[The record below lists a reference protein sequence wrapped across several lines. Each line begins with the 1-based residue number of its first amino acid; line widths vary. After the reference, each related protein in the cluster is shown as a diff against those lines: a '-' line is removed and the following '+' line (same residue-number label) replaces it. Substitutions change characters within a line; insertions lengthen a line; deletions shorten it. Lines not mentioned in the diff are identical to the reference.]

1 MSTEGGAP
9 DGGPPEGGAPDGG
22 PAFVTEAEK
31 RQHRSH
37 GLLGDSDLG
46 DERSAPQRLRGFT
59 RIFWAATAVLV
70 LAVGG
75 LTAATI
81 AKGPRVASLEVS
93 TDGIVERDGGRV
105 RLHLDQAVEPDAL
118 ERVTVTPD
126 APHTAELDG
135 GLLTLTFAQTLRYA
149 TTYEIGIDSARSAA
163 TGSSAD
169 LTASFTTKNPDL
181 FTLDRTADDPSQP
194 DAIRVRP
201 LSGGETRVLF
211 TADRIQDYTVVGP
224 VLVVVTIEPDDTNR
238 VRTLTLDTGSEGTI
252 PLPGPGTV
260 RELHASPEKGV
271 LGWTFSGQTP
281 TGPLDRALYS
291 YDLTDQKGEAV
302 PVLGIDG
309 GPLRARDWLFV
320 PGTTSVV
327 THSLDDTVLLLDL
340 LTPGSVSPLGQHA
353 ELRGF
358 VPGANRLVVAD
369 PDSGSLIDLA
379 DGSVETLALPP
390 AEVGATASP
399 VQVLLLDS
407 DSYVELEAEYSP
419 ETGATQYSVVRV
431 DASGT
436 AEIFRTSPTGR
447 IRGICLSPNGQYL
460 AVEAVSVEGE
470 PDDYPDVPGFSA
482 TSTVLVDL
490 GSGETARSVNGVSR
504 DWCA

>member
-1 MSTEGGAP
+1 MSTDPSTTEVGSGGTGRRGARRAHHLGP
-9 DGGPPEGGAPDGG
+9 SPAGG
-22 PAFVTEAEK
+22 F
-31 RQHRSH
+31 
-37 GLLGDSDLG
+37 
-46 DERSAPQRLRGFT
+46 LRGF
-59 RIFWAATAVLV
+59 RAVVAVLV

-75 LTAATI
+75 LTAATV

-93 TDGIVERDGGRV
+93 TDGVVERDGGRV
-105 RLHLDQAVEPDAL
+105 RVHLDQAVEPDAL
-118 ERVTVTPD
+118 DRVTVTPD
-126 APHTAELDG
+126 APHTAELEG
-135 GLLTLTFAQTLRYA
+135 GVLTLTFAETLRYA
-149 TTYEIGIDSARSAA
+149 TTYEIGIDDARSAA
-163 TGSSAD
+163 TGSAAD
-169 LTASFTTKNPDL
+169 LAASFTTKDPDL

-194 DAIRVRP
+194 DAVRVRP
-201 LSGGETRVLF
+201 LSGGDTRVLF
-211 TADRIQDYTVVGP
+211 TADRIQDYAVVGP
-224 VLVVVTIEPDDTNR
+224 VLVVVTLEPDDTNL
-238 VRTLTLDTGSEGTI
+238 VRTLTLDTGSEGVI

-271 LGWTFSGQTP
+271 LGWTFSGETP

-302 PVLGIDG
+302 PVLGFDG
-309 GPLRARDWLFV
+309 GPLRATDWLFV

-327 THSLDDTVLLLDL
+327 THSLDDTVLLVDL
-340 LTPGSVSPLGQHA
+340 LTPGSISPLGQHA

-379 DGSVETLALPP
+379 DGSVERLALPP
-390 AEVGATASP
+390 ADVGPTASP
-399 VQVLLLDS
+399 VQILLLDS
-407 DSYVELEAEYSP
+407 GSYVELEAEYSA
-419 ETGATQYSVVRV
+419 ETGRAQYSVVRV

-436 AEIFRTSPTGR
+436 SEVFRTSPTGR
-447 IRGICLSPNGQYL
+447 IRSICLSPNGQYL

-490 GSGETARSVNGVSR
+490 DTADTARSVNGVSR

>member
-1 MSTEGGAP
+1 MSTERGATPERGASPGGGTSAQSGRRAGGGARRAP
-9 DGGPPEGGAPDGG
+9 GLDSAGASRFP
-22 PAFVTEAEK
+22 
-31 RQHRSH
+31 
-37 GLLGDSDLG
+37 
-46 DERSAPQRLRGFT
+46 RL
-59 RIFWAATAVLV
+59 FWAVVAVLV

-75 LTAATI
+75 LTAATV

-93 TDGIVERDGGRV
+93 TDGVVERDGSRA
-105 RLHLDQAVEPDAL
+105 RLHLDQALEPDAL
-118 ERVTVTPD
+118 DRVRVVPD

-135 GLLTLTFAQTLRYA
+135 GVLTVTFTDTLRYA
-149 TTYEIGIDSARSAA
+149 TRYEIGIDDARSAA
-163 TGSSAD
+163 TGSAAD
-169 LTASFTTKNPDL
+169 VSASFTTKDPDL

-194 DAIRVRP
+194 DAVRVRP
-201 LSGGETRVLF
+201 LSGGDARVLVA
-211 TADRIQDYTVVGP
+211 ADRIQDYAVVGP
-224 VLVVVTIEPDDTNR
+224 VLVVVTIEPDDTNLL
-238 VRTLTLDTGSEGTI
+238 RTVTLDTGSEGVI

-260 RELHASPEKGV
+260 RELHSSPEKGV
-271 LGWTFSGQTP
+271 LGWTFTGQAP
-281 TGPLDRALYS
+281 SGPLDRALYS
-291 YDLTDQKGEAV
+291 YDLTDQKAEAV

-309 GPLRARDWLFV
+309 GPLRARDWMFV

-340 LTPGSVSPLGQHA
+340 LTPGSISPLGQHA

-369 PDSGSLIDLA
+369 PESGSLIDLA

-390 AEVGATASP
+390 ADVSATASP
-399 VQVLLLDS
+399 VQILLLDS
-407 DSYVELEAEYSP
+407 GSYVELEAEYAP

-436 AEIFRTSPTGR
+436 SEVFRTSPTGR
-447 IRGICLSPNGQYL
+447 IRGVCLSPNGQYL
-460 AVEAVSVEGE
+460 AVETVSVEGR
-470 PDDYPDVPGFSA
+470 PDDYPGEPGFSA

-490 GSGETARSVNGVSR
+490 GTGDTARSVNGRSR

>member
-1 MSTEGGAP
+1 MSTEGGGFP
-9 DGGPPEGGAPDGG
+9 GGARR
-22 PAFVTEAEK
+22 TKAE
-31 RQHRSH
+31 RRRTAATGSRRA
-37 GLLGDSDLG
+37 LNLGY
-46 DERSAPQRLRGFT
+46 ERASGFT
-59 RIFWAATAVLV
+59 RVFWSATAALV

-75 LTAATI
+75 LTAATVS
-81 AKGPRVASLEVS
+81 KGPRVASLEVS

-118 ERVTVTPD
+118 KRVTVTPD

-149 TTYEIGIDSARSAA
+149 TTYEIGIDDARSVA
-163 TGSSAD
+163 TGSTAD

-194 DAIRVRP
+194 DTIRVRP
-201 LSGGETRVLF
+201 LSGGDTRVLF
-211 TADRIQDYTVVGP
+211 TADRIQDYAVVGP

-238 VRTLTLDTGSEGTI
+238 VRTLTLDTGSEGII

-309 GPLRARDWLFV
+309 RPLRARDWLFV

-327 THSLDDTVLLLDL
+327 THSLDDTVLLVDL
-340 LTPGSVSPLGQHA
+340 LTPGSISPLGQHA

-369 PDSGSLIDLA
+369 PESGSLINLA

-390 AEVGATASP
+390 AEVGASASP

-407 DSYVELEAEYSP
+407 GSYVELEAEYSS

-436 AEIFRTSPTGR
+436 SEIFRTSPTGR

-460 AVEAVSVEGE
+460 AVEAVSVEGK

-490 GSGETARSVNGVSR
+490 GSGDTARSVNGVSR
-504 DWCA
+504 DWCG